1 MARQREEL
9 TYVRMRRNV
18 RKKVSLPFKHYELRV
33 KAMVEC
39 EGQTPFESIM
49 PLIKIKYLKRL
60 FVKDE
65 IQYDLQKIKGIQNAD
80 LEIEVF
86 AVYGTETYI
95 GEYKRYLGE
104 LNFYMSSI
112 SNNEKTIYRYKDSLA
127 YFQQPEKSDFIP
139 ERI

>member
-1 MARQREEL
+1 MARHREEL

-18 RKKVSLPFKHYELRV
+18 RKRVTLPFKHYELRV
-33 KAMVEC
+33 KAFVEC
-39 EGQTPFESIM
+39 EGQAPFESIM

-60 FVKDE
+60 FIKEE
-65 IQYDLQKIKGIQNAD
+65 IQFDLQKIKGIQNAD

-86 AVYGTETYI
+86 AVYGTDTYI

-104 LNFYMSSI
+104 LHFYMSGI
-112 SNNEKTIYRYKDSLA
+112 SKNEETIYRYKNSLA
-127 YFQQPEKSDFIP
+127 YFQQSEKSDFIP